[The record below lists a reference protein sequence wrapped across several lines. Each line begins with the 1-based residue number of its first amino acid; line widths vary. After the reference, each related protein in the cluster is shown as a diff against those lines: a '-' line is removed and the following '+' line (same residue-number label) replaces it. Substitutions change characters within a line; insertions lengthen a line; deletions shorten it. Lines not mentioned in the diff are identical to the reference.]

1 MRRWSVGA
9 LIVLLAASVSAAV
22 FERYLSPDRPLDRAI
37 LNYLALERAGK
48 ATSWDLG
55 DLGVLLLEKGFPVD
69 AERYLRK
76 ALDLDKHDFEAAYR
90 LGLVLQRQG
99 RDREA
104 VKYYRRALAERPGHG
119 YARFMLAL
127 AEERSG
133 RRDAAIRDYAK
144 AYRFAPE
151 LADPTKNPLVL
162 DSDLQTEAEL
172 TRYDALARASTLK
185 VTSIDPNAVRRM
197 MEAIPGKPPE
207 NAPPPAAP
215 APPPAP
221 RVQAPLATATP
232 THATPVVA
240 PHATPVVAPP
250 ATPAAPPAV
259 RIPPG
264 FPQPRPTRTPAATQ

>member
-1 MRRWSVGA
+1 MRRASVGA
-9 LIVLLAASVSAAV
+9 LILLVAVSASAAI

-37 LNYLALERAGK
+37 LNYLALDRDGK

-76 ALDLDKHDFEAAYR
+76 ALALDKHDFEASYR
-90 LGLVLQRQG
+90 

-104 VKYYRRALAERPGHG
+104 VKYYRRTLAERPGHG

-133 RRDAAIRDYAK
+133 QRGAAIRDYAK

-151 LADPTKNPLVL
+151 LADPKKNPLVL

-172 TRYDALARASTLK
+172 TRYDAAARASTLK
-185 VTSIDPNAVRRM
+185 VTWIDPNAVRRM
-197 MEAIPGKPPE
+197 MEAVPGKPGE
-207 NAPPPAAP
+207 TAAPVPPAAPPAPAPRVKAPATVPTPAPAAPAVASP
-215 APPPAP
+215 APPPA
-221 RVQAPLATATP
+221 VK
-232 THATPVVA
+232 PV
-240 PHATPVVAPP
+240 
-250 ATPAAPPAV
+250 
-259 RIPPG
+259 PG
-264 FPQPRPTRTPAATQ
+264 LPQPRPARTPLPTPPQPK